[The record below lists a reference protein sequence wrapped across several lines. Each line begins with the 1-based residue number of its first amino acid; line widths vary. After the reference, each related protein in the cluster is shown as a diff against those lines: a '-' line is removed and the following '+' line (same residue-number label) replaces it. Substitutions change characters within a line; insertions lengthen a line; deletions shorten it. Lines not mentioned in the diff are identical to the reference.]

1 MLDFAM
7 EPIHI
12 FYRELPLDENN
23 IFTANL
29 AEKNEVEEVKFKKSK
44 EYAVT
49 GLSINQ
55 DVDSDLVTVT
65 DTEKKKQ

>member
-1 MLDFAM
+1 M

-12 FYRELPLDENN
+12 FYKVLPLDENN

-29 AEKNEVEEVKFKKSK
+29 TKKNEAEEVKLKKSK

-49 GLSINQ
+49 GLSIDQ
-55 DVDSDLVTVT
+55 DVDSDLVAVT
-65 DTEKKKQ
+65 DTDR

>member
-7 EPIHI
+7 EPIHL

-23 IFTANL
+23 IFAANL

>member
-1 MLDFAM
+1 M

-12 FYRELPLDENN
+12 FYKVLLLDENN

-29 AEKNEVEEVKFKKSK
+29 TKKNKAEEVKLKKSK

-49 GLSINQ
+49 GLSIDQ
-55 DVDSDLVTVT
+55 DVDSDLVAVT
-65 DTEKKKQ
+65 DTDR